1 MATEIRRKRL
11 GVRATATRALA
22 TWSLR
27 AFAAL
32 LLMLVLPAL
41 GARSAAA
48 DDLEEPVV
56 VASSTAEMGSL
67 PGAIVIRWVH
77 TGQGVHDF
85 LVVREPDVRVGE
97 NLDAGQRSHT
107 DLNLQPSTMHRYKVC
122 AYFDTEDEE
131 PACSDWVEGR
141 TTPPFTQPQSERPT
155 PPRIVAHY
163 ASETSIR
170 IRWEAYDYDSY
181 FINITGPFGTPKGP
195 RELRTI
201 KYDQDGTTG
210 DYTLGGLLPGRDY
223 TIGVQGCTET
233 FFGIGDDHCWDWS
246 AWLPARTLP
255 MALHYGP
262 DTCAPPFVWREA
274 FAGDHVCVEV
284 GRRAQVAKDNALAQ
298 SRRAFLCTPPNC
310 TFTAPDTCKVPFV
323 WREARP
329 SDHVCVEVKE
339 RTQVAAENGL
349 ANQRRAAP

>member
-1 MATEIRRKRL
+1 M
-11 GVRATATRALA
+11 ATRALA

-41 GARSAAA
+41 AAGSAAA

-67 PGAIVIRWVH
+67 PGAIVIRWLH

-122 AYFDTEDEE
+122 AYFNTEDEE

-141 TTPPFTQPQSERPT
+141 TTPPFTQPQSERPR

-163 ASETSIR
+163 ASETWIR
-170 IRWEAYDYDSY
+170 HQVGSRYDYDSY

-201 KYDQDGTTG
+201 KYDHDGTTG
-210 DYTLGGLLPGRDY
+210 DYTLGGLLPGRDLHHWRAGLHGNLLRY
-223 TIGVQGCTET
+223 RRRPLLGLVRVASPPEHCLWPCTT
-233 FFGIGDDHCWDWS
+233 GRT
-246 AWLPARTLP
+246 PARRRSS
-255 MALHYGP
+255 G
-262 DTCAPPFVWREA
+262 
-274 FAGDHVCVEV
+274 
-284 GRRAQVAKDNALAQ
+284 GRRLLVITSVLRWAGAHRSPRTTPWR
-298 SRRAFLCTPPNC
+298 SRGVPSLCTPPNC

-339 RTQVAAENGL
+339 RTQVAMENGL